1 MYHRAGKGDFL
12 SRESLRLVGADSGHR
27 LVYLHDC
34 PVEVPDSTV
43 KNFFSSYGEVHAIS

>member
-12 SRESLRLVGADSGHR
+12 SRELLRLDGVDSGHR